1 MLNYALLNSEQTISL
16 SLEDYF
22 TNPVDVKVDDSNSTE
37 DVTEIL
43 KIQLSKEPITNI
55 SSVELVANIS
65 DNTTMN
71 FNDYEML
78 MERSIYNHP
87 IKVFLMNKNV
97 IFSLRYQISH
107 SDNLTS
113 FNVYQVAADNQNCQ
127 KI

>member
-55 SSVELVANIS
+55 SSVELVANMS
-65 DNTTMN
+65 ENTTMN